1 MAEPNITDIESTG
14 VNTILTVNHR
24 NLRGEF
30 KIPIYQRPYTW
41 SKDNVSQLFEDFVEH
56 SESDS
61 QMAYYLGQFVFV
73 KLENEQSISILDG
86 QQRITTLYIFVIAL
100 KNYLGYL
107 CKKIKSNDELE
118 FDEKE
123 EFIKEINGTGNRK
136 GMVYYLNNLI
146 FKDPDAE
153 NPEGRLLMAYPD
165 DNEHF
170 KFLLRNNSI
179 IDIDDKIRNLR
190 GEIKKN
196 HKIIIAAKT
205 LYENMIAYIDN
216 RVKANSTVSNY
227 FSQHLSE
234 YGKIEKYLKTDKTE
248 VTYTLLKPGL
258 EFTIFETLNN
268 RGQNLNA
275 YDLTRNILLNISG
288 KLHINKKSETQS
300 AFDKRIRV
308 NCRKN
313 GRFNSGFADK
323 LILSCWNMSNEGKIT
338 SGKYMKSFTTFV
350 KNDITEGNFSRNS
363 PGASDR
369 FDKYL
374 TKLKDC
380 SVFFSELEDPNKLQN
395 RLNSNSSNTKKL
407 IDRMKLFKLTNFKQH
422 YPVYFA
428 LGYKD
433 FPENLI
439 LKVFKLIESTDV
451 NFILLGKRSPSLIE
465 SLFSNIAYKIYKSES
480 IDDSVYNQIKGDILR
495 LAEEKNVE
503 LHKFKE
509 LFSELNV
516 TNNNTS
522 HYLLRN
528 ISIFQQSASELDF
541 CSDDLTL
548 EHVMPEQ
555 WEEYWNTEN
564 IFLKRFNDEGK
575 EIKYKLDNSI
585 HSEFINRL
593 GNHTLLKLPENAE
606 NNNREY
612 DFKLNVYGEQLLK
625 ITNDDEK
632 EYSVNNYSTWNAD
645 SIRERQKALSELSYN
660 IWKIEE

>member
-14 VNTILTVNHR
+14 VNKILIVNHR

-73 KLENEQSISILDG
+73 KLENEQFISILDG

-100 KNYLGYL
+100 KNYLEYL
-107 CKKIKSNDELE
+107 CQKINSNDELE
-118 FDEKE
+118 FDEKQ
-123 EFIKEINGTGNRK
+123 EFIKEIKGTENRE
-136 GMVYYLNNLI
+136 GMVDKLNRLI
-146 FKDPDAE
+146 FKDPDAD
-153 NPEGRLLMAYPD
+153 NPEGRLIMAYND

-170 KFLLRNNSI
+170 KFLLRNRSI
-179 IDIDDKIRNLR
+179 IDIDDNIRNLR
-190 GEIKKN
+190 GDIKKN
-196 HKIIIAAKT
+196 HKIIIASKT
-205 LYENMIAYIDN
+205 LYENIIVYIDN
-216 RVKANSTVSNY
+216 RVIANSTVSNY
-227 FSQHLSE
+227 FSQHLRE
-234 YGKIEKYLKTDKTE
+234 YVKIENYLTNDNTE

-275 YDLTRNILLNISG
+275 YDLTRNILLNISS
-288 KLHINKKSETQS
+288 KAHINMKSITQS
-300 AFDKRIRV
+300 TFDDRIRV

-338 SGKYMKSFTTFV
+338 SGKYMKSFTAFV
-350 KNDITEGNFSRNS
+350 KNDANEGGFSRNS
-363 PGASDR
+363 RGANER
-369 FDKYL
+369 FEKYL

-380 SVFFSELEDPNKLQN
+380 SVFFSELEDPDKLQN
-395 RLNSNSSNTKKL
+395 RLDSNSNTRKL

-428 LGYKD
+428 LGYRNVSED
-433 FPENLI
+433 LV
-439 LKVFKLIESTDV
+439 LRVFKLIESTYV

-465 SLFSNIAYKIYKSES
+465 SLFSNIAYKIYETES
-480 IDDSVYNQIKGDILR
+480 VDGVYNQIKGDILE

-503 LHKFKE
+503 LDKFKE

-528 ISIFQQSASELDF
+528 ISIFQQSVSELDF

-548 EHVMPEQ
+548 EHVMPEK
-555 WEEYWNTEN
+555 WEQHWNTED
-564 IFLKRFNDEGK
+564 IFLKRFDDHGN
-575 EIKYKLDNSI
+575 EIECILDNSI
-585 HSEFINRL
+585 HSDFLNRL

-606 NNNREY
+606 NNNREF
-612 DFKLNVYGEQLLK
+612 DFKLTVYEEQLLK
-625 ITNDDEK
+625 ITNDDGS
-632 EYSVNNYSTWNAD
+632 EYAVTNYSIWNAD
-645 SIRERQKALSELSYN
+645 SIIKRQKALSEISFD